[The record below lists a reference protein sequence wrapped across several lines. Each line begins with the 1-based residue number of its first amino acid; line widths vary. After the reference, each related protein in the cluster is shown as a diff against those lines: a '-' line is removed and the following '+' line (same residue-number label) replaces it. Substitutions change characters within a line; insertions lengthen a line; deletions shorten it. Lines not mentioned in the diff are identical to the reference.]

1 MTKVAQLA
9 LLTSMGLP
17 LGCDGC
23 DSDPG
28 GGTTASSS
36 SAGGAGG
43 EGGEGGAGGQGGAG
57 GAGGQGGLGGSGG
70 SGEGGFGGQGGSGGA
85 GGSGEGG
92 AGGQGGAG
100 GAGGQGGSGGAGGS
114 GEGGAGGQGGAGGAG
129 QSGVGGAGGGGEGG
143 AGGTGGSGGGEPPAF
158 LGEALWGIGAGD
170 QENDRVEAIASDQD
184 ENIVLVGGF
193 ETAVNFGGEGDGL
206 VSEGRHDIFVVKL
219 DAAGGHLWS
228 RRFGDGA
235 DQYPFAV
242 ATDSSGN
249 IVVAGEF
256 QGTLNFG
263 EDPSTALVS
272 AGGRDLFV
280 AKLDAEGNH
289 LFSKRFGDALDQYAT
304 AVAVAGDDEIVVLGV
319 ANGSINFS
327 EDPGAALTGTGD
339 SNVVI
344 AKLDAD
350 GGHLWSKRF
359 GSIDSWQRFRSI
371 AVSDS
376 AIYATGAFGGIL
388 EIDGTVVT
396 SAIDGETSGAG
407 GSGGDGGGS
416 GGEPIYGIDGLVLR
430 LEPASGSLVWAS
442 QMGGA
447 GEQFAKLVSLGDD
460 GNPVVI
466 GNYAAAFRI
475 GAEVALNAPGGT
487 YDLYLARLDAE
498 TGVPLVARGLPSTG
512 DEFVW
517 GLSQDPWGNHV
528 LSGYFTGSLA
538 LGGEPVE
545 VGAPSS
551 GDAFVAKLTPDF
563 SEPLWVDVYRDQ
575 FSSFI
580 TAQAVT
586 ASGNTVAA
594 GLFFGERIEL
604 GGGLPA
610 IEHSAPARDRG
621 NGDLFVVTVSP

>member
-1 MTKVAQLA
+1 MKEHFVTKVAQLA

-57 GAGGQGGLGGSGG
+57 GAGGQGGLGGSGEGG
-70 SGEGGFGGQGGSGGA
+70 SGGQGGFGGT

-92 AGGQGGAG
+92 AGGQGGFG
-100 GAGGQGGSGGAGGS
+100 GAGGQGGFGGTGGS
-114 GEGGAGGQGGAGGAG
+114 GEGGAGGQGGFAGTGG
-129 QSGVGGAGGGGEGG
+129 QAGVGGAGGSGEGG

-170 QENDRVEAIASDQD
+170 KKNDRVEAIASDQD
-184 ENIVLVGGF
+184 ENVILVGGF

-206 VSEGRHDIFVVKL
+206 VSEGRHDVFVVKL

-235 DQYPFAV
+235 EQYPFAV

-263 EDPSTALVS
+263 DDPSAALVS

-280 AKLDAEGNH
+280 AKLDADGNH

-319 ANGSINFS
+319 ANGSIDFS
-327 EDPGAALTGTGD
+327 EDAGAALTGTGD
-339 SNVVI
+339 SNVVV

-376 AIYATGAFGGIL
+376 ALYATGAFGGIL
-388 EIDGTVVT
+388 EIDGTVVE
-396 SAIDGETSGAG
+396 SSLDGETSGAG
-407 GSGGDGGGS
+407 GAGGGG
-416 GGEPIYGIDGLVLR
+416 GGEPIHGIDGLVLR
-430 LEPASGSLVWAS
+430 LDLASGGLVWAS
-442 QMGGA
+442 PLGGA
-447 GEQFAKLVSLGDD
+447 GEQFAKLVSLGID

-466 GNYAAAFRI
+466 GNYGAAFRV
-475 GAEVALNAPGGT
+475 GDTDVELSAPGD

-498 TGVPLVARGLPSTG
+498 TGAPLAARGLPSTG

-538 LGGEPVE
+538 LGGEPIG
-545 VGAPSS
+545 VGAPAS

-563 SEPLWVDVYRDQ
+563 SEPLWADVYRDQ
-575 FSSFI
+575 YYSFI

-604 GGGLPA
+604 GSGLPA
-610 IEHSAPARDRG
+610 IEHSAPARDLS